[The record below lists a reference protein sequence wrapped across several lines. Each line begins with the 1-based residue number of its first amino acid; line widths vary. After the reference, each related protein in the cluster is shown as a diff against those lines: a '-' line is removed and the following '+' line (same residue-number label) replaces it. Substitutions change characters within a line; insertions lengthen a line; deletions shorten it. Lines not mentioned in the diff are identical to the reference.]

1 MQLLDLDPTAWSRRV
16 HDLRVALTGAEGK
29 GRPGA
34 YRQLAVA
41 WLGIGGLV
49 AWSCSAWTSWWRS
62 DTASSPCVATF
73 APRASS
79 VLRRRLAADLR
90 ARERDYH
97 NMTKEPS
104 ERHFLFALAIF
115 SAQHQEV
122 DQTQQLLRHIA
133 FSGGYGTMTL
143 TQGVM
148 QGASENS
155 GISYVPYT
163 MGPSDGASLVPH
175 STNMGTSQSG
185 TYAHNE
191 HVNTELSLGMNPTH
205 HSSRVSNNN
214 HVIRMVDRSETN
226 RILSMVSP
234 PPPVTL
240 EEVPNEPK
248 FICPVCLHEMVD
260 ASSTICGHIFCKECI
275 RASIKAQKN
284 CPTCRTKLNLRN
296 IHRVH
301 LPTMD

>member
-1 MQLLDLDPTAWSRRV
+1 MDQVGGSDIGRADTTPLQHQQTHNVVGLATEFDHEFVMLRQDTREKIFEYLGRRTTDPTWWPRLP
-16 HDLRVALTGAEGK
+16 DLV
-29 GRPGA
+29 
-34 YRQLAVA
+34 RQLEEI
-41 WLGIGGLV
+41 L
-49 AWSCSAWTSWWRS
+49 
-62 DTASSPCVATF
+62 F
-73 APRASS
+73 
-79 VLRRRLAADLR
+79 RRYPNK
-90 ARERDYH
+90 RDYH

-104 ERHFLFALAIF
+104 ERHFLFALTIL

-122 DQTQQLLRHIA
+122 EQTQQLLRHIA

-143 TQGVM
+143 TQGVT
-148 QGASENS
+148 QGANENS
-155 GISYVPYT
+155 GMSYVPYN
-163 MGPSDGASLVPH
+163 MGPSVGASLVPQ

-214 HVIRMVDRSETN
+214 HVTRMVDTSETN

-234 PPPVTL
+234 PPPVTV

-248 FICPVCLHEMVD
+248 FICPVCLHEIAD

-275 RASIKAQKN
+275 RASIKAQKK